1 MTDIVKAAGGVVVRG
16 KKILFIKKNGR
27 WEFPKGRLKKG
38 ANRKKTAV
46 REISE
51 ETGIKKK
58 HLNII
63 MPLIPTHHHNKISG
77 STVVKETSW
86 FLIEYSG
93 DPKRRLIPEKKEGI
107 TKCKWFTLDELVLML
122 KDSRPLGH
130 YLLGF
135 VLNDPDYKN
144 YQKNGKIQL

>member
-63 MPLIPTHHHNKISG
+63 MPLIPTHHHNKING

-122 KDSRPLGH
+122 KDSRPLVH

-135 VLNDPDYKN
+135 VLNDPGYKK
-144 YQKNGKIQL
+144 YQKNGKK

>member
-1 MTDIVKAAGGVVVRG
+1 MTEIVKAAGGVVVRG

-77 STVVKETSW
+77 STAVKETSW
-86 FLIEYSG
+86 FLIEYLG
-93 DPKRRLIPEKKEGI
+93 DPKKRLIPEKKEGI

-122 KDSRPLGH
+122 KDSRPLVH

-135 VLNDPDYKN
+135 VLNDPGYKK
-144 YQKNGKIQL
+144 YQKNGKK

>member
-1 MTDIVKAAGGVVVRG
+1 MTEIVKAAGGVVVRG

-86 FLIEYSG
+86 FIIEYSG

-122 KDSRPLGH
+122 KDSRPLVH

-135 VLNDPDYKN
+135 VLNDPGYKK
-144 YQKNGKIQL
+144 YQKNGKK

>member
-1 MTDIVKAAGGVVVRG
+1 MTNIVKAAGGVVVRG
-16 KKILFIKKNGR
+16 KKILLIKKNGR

-38 ANRKKTAV
+38 ANRKKTAF

-122 KDSRPLGH
+122 KDSRPLVH

-135 VLNDPDYKN
+135 VMNDPGYKK
-144 YQKNGKIQL
+144 YQKNGKK

>member
-1 MTDIVKAAGGVVVRG
+1 MVRG

-38 ANRKKTAV
+38 ANRKKTAI

-86 FLIEYSG
+86 FLIEYLG
-93 DPKRRLIPEKKEGI
+93 DPKKRLIPEKKEGI

-122 KDSRPLGH
+122 KDSRPLVH

-135 VLNDPDYKN
+135 VLNDPGYKK
-144 YQKNGKIQL
+144 YQKNGKK

>member
-86 FLIEYSG
+86 VLIEYSG

-122 KDSRPLGH
+122 KDSRPLVH

-135 VLNDPDYKN
+135 VLNDPGYKK
-144 YQKNGKIQL
+144 YQKNGKK